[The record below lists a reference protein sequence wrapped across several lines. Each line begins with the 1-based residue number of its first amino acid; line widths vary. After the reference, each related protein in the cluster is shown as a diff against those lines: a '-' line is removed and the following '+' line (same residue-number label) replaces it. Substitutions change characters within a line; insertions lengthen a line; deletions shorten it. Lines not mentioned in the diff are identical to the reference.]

1 MFLFSVYHSK
11 CIDPWLTKNKRV
23 CPICKRKVF
32 AQDERHDTDSDS
44 DTDDSTP
51 LLNSTNRGTQG
62 GTFQQQP
69 TNPLVRAVR
78 SISQQSGAANFVT
91 ASDHHSI
98 NGDYQSCGSNSRTSS
113 DSDSLVS
120 SENGHVCDN
129 FEVHV
134 YDPDTISNGSA
145 GSVNNHHDHDHVYI

>member
-1 MFLFSVYHSK
+1 MLFFTVYHSK

-32 AQDERHDTDSDS
+32 AQDEPHDTDSDS

-51 LLNSTNRGTQG
+51 LLNSGNRGTQG
-62 GTFQQQP
+62 GTFQQQDQ
-69 TNPLVRAVR
+69 NPIQRAVR

-98 NGDYQSCGSNSRTSS
+98 NGDYQSFNSTSS
-113 DSDSLVS
+113 TTSENDSLVS
-120 SENGHVCDN
+120 SENENICDILEIHV
-129 FEVHV
+129 H
-134 YDPDTISNGSA
+134 DPDTSGSDSIR
-145 GSVNNHHDHDHVYI
+145 SVNINVLT